1 MNPVEPDARSTDAR
15 ASGRLHMWGR
25 PGASVTHAGTDLCRR
40 LHFSLRVPPPTAARR
55 FADLCPLFGL
65 AVPEDGDGFPVL
77 MAYAAEPCPKLEWL
91 PAVAAAEP
99 TCRGESIAGFTDDP
113 RLVLAVLARCSGRVF
128 LRDRAPSIS
137 TPQIRATLDLL
148 VPRSWK
154 EPR

>member
-1 MNPVEPDARSTDAR
+1 MNAHERTIPPHAAGAPWIHNMSC
-15 ASGRLHMWGR
+15 R
-25 PGASVTHAGTDLCRR
+25 PGASVVHTGTDACRR
-40 LHFSLRVPPPTAARR
+40 LRFSLNVPLHPAVRR
-55 FADLCPLFGL
+55 YAELCPMFGL
-65 AVPEDGDGFPVL
+65 PVPADDDGFPVL
-77 MAYAAEPCPKLEWL
+77 MAFVNEPCPKLAAL
-91 PAVAAAEP
+91 PAVAVADPAA
-99 TCRGESIAGFTDDP
+99 RGESITGFTDDP